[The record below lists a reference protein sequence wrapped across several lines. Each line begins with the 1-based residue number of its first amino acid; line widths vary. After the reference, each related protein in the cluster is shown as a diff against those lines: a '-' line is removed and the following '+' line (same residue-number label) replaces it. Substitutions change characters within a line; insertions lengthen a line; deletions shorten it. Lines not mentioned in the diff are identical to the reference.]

1 MKNKKQKIIFFYVK
15 AGGGHLAGSKTIVKS
30 IQNQY
35 PDVEIELFDI
45 LQNSHKIV
53 QKLFNKGYSYIVNY
67 IPLIFSAASVIMRPK
82 RINKTIL
89 DALALETKKDIIK
102 IITKHQPDKIVT
114 TYFCSRIIHKALKDM
129 DMDIPL
135 VTVVTDNFTPPN
147 AWFSETKSEYITL
160 SQRARQVGIDQGIDQ
175 DKIKVFEGLVNQKY
189 DKLMTEEGKKIFKR
203 GMGIDDNP
211 TILLTGGGPGLN
223 NMEKMVKRLITI
235 NKDVNILCVTGY
247 NKIQR
252 KRMNLIARRSE
263 KIKVFGFVDFMY
275 ELINISNLVISKAGP
290 ASVLEILMI
299 NKPLIITSYIWE
311 QEKGNMEF
319 VVNNNMGYY
328 EPNPVK
334 AVDLANKILND
345 RELQKQLV
353 KNINKNKI
361 KNEVDD
367 LAKYIYNL

>member
-15 AGGGHLAGSKTIVKS
+15 AGGGHLAGSKTIAES

-35 PDVEIELFDI
+35 PDVKIELFDI

-67 IPLIFSAASVIMRPK
+67 IPLIFSAASIIMRPK
-82 RINKTIL
+82 RVNKAIL

-102 IITKHQPDKIVT
+102 IITKHKPDKIVT
-114 TYFCSRIIHKALKDM
+114 TYFCSRIIRKALKDM
-129 DMDIPL
+129 DIDIPL
-135 VTVVTDNFTPPN
+135 ITVVTDNFTPPN

-160 SQRARQVGIDQGIDQ
+160 SQRAKQVGVDQGIDQ
-175 DKIKVFEGLVNQKY
+175 NKIKVFEGLINQRYNKS
-189 DKLMTEEGKKIFKR
+189 MTQKEKNIFKKEK
-203 GMGIDDNP
+203 DLDNNL

-223 NMEKMVKRLITI
+223 NMEKMVKRLTTI

-252 KRMNLIARRSE
+252 KRMEIIAKRSE
-263 KIKVFGFVDFMY
+263 RIKVFGFVDFMY
-275 ELINISNLVISKAGP
+275 ELINISDLVISKAGP

-328 EPNPVK
+328 EPNPIR
-334 AVDLANKILND
+334 AVGLVNKILND
-345 RELQKQLV
+345 KELQKQLV